1 MIVRRVFLPV
11 VVALL
16 AMNCLAQQVTVTG
29 SVSMATPDSNKGK
42 AADAANVAVWLVPAD
57 GTPLAPLDPNKAR
70 PRLVQHNKSFE
81 PHVLIVKVGS
91 QVEFPNRD
99 PFFHNVFSLFDGKR
113 FDLGL
118 YEAGTTRNVQFDK
131 PGISYIFCNIH
142 AEMSAVVIAVNTPY
156 YAVSDRKGQIIIP
169 NVAPGRYVSH
179 VWYEAAMPESLPG
192 LSKEITVSENN
203 STLGTL
209 RLSPSKMQEAHKNMY
224 GHDYPP
230 PAPATPGYQRP

>member
-1 MIVRRVFLPV
+1 MMVRRMFLPA
-11 VVALL
+11 VVALV
-16 AMNCLAQQVTVTG
+16 AISCSAQQVTVTG
-29 SVSMATPDSNKGK
+29 SVSMATTDSSKSK

-57 GTPLAPLDPNKAR
+57 GTPTPPLDANKAR

-131 PGISYIFCNIH
+131 PGVSYIFCNIH

-156 YAVSDRKGQIIIP
+156 YAVSDRRGQIVIP

-203 STLGTL
+203 STLGIL
-209 RLSPSKMQEAHKNMY
+209 HLLPSKTQEAHKNMY

-230 PAPATPGYQRP
+230 PAPTTPGYQRP